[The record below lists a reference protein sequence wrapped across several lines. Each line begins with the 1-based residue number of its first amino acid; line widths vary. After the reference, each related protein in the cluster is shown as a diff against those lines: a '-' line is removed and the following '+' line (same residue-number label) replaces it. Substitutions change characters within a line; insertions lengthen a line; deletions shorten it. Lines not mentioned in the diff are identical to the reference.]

1 MLPTQLQLL
10 LTADSLS
17 AMLPKLAAVAWSQ
30 LHLLSCHQIGSSFLS
45 AAALPAAA
53 SPMNTSRASSALVSG
68 TLHSSIP
75 VNLDAFSP
83 MAAPVASKNV
93 AAADKDA
100 MATNTQPKRASTWL
114 EP

>member
-10 LTADSLS
+10 PMADILS
-17 AMLPKLAAVAWSQ
+17 MMLPKLVAWSQ
-30 LHLLSCHQIGSSFLS
+30 MHLLSCHQIGSSFLS
-45 AAALPAAA
+45 AA
-53 SPMNTSRASSALVSG
+53 SPMTTSRASSALASG

-75 VNLDAFSP
+75 VNIDAFSA

-93 AAADKDA
+93 AAADKVA
-100 MATNTQPKRASTWL
+100 ATNTQPKRFSTWL